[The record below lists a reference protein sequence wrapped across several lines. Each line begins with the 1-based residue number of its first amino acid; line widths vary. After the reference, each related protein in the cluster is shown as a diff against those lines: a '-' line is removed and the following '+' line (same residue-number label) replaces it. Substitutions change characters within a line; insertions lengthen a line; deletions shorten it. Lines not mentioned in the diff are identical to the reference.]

1 MKKYAPVFFDAS
13 HSIQLGAR
21 GGTSGSEREYI
32 EPLSKAAI
40 SVGVDGLFLEVHN
53 NPDKALVDGTSSL
66 KLDDLFTL
74 LVKVKKIYDINL
86 TL

>member
-1 MKKYAPVFFDAS
+1 
-13 HSIQLGAR
+13 
-21 GGTSGSEREYI
+21 
-32 EPLSKAAI
+32 
-40 SVGVDGLFLEVHN
+40 
-53 NPDKALVDGTSSL
+53 DKALVDGTSSL